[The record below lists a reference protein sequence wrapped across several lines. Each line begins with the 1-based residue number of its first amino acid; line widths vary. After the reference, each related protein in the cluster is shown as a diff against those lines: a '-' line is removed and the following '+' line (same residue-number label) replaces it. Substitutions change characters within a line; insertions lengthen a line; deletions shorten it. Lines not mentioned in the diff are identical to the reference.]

1 MKVFAEV
8 RVHGYGRGAGDMD
21 RVAAINVVMVR
32 VGRIYFKNVTIGLNA
47 LPNSVDLYRRR
58 DISQEPFCN
67 MSDKI

>member
-1 MKVFAEV
+1 MFAEV

-47 LPNSVDLYRRR
+47 FSELG
-58 DISQEPFCN
+58 
-67 MSDKI
+67 

>member
-21 RVAAINVVMVR
+21 RMAAINVVMVR

-47 LPNSVDLYRRR
+47 FSELGSLIQAKRYKPRTVLQYV
-58 DISQEPFCN
+58 
-67 MSDKI
+67 